1 VRGVGRE
8 AVVEG
13 CDACEGGGWV
23 GEDLF
28 DGGFSA
34 GGGLEGVAPG
44 AAVDVAGGIV
54 SVVGV
59 KMELGE
65 RTLSIGT
72 FRDQIGREVVGAI
85 HPASARDSLSRCTEQ
100 QGCVWG
106 KWGMTCFTRKLGC
119 KECCLFGGV
128 QMRSAAAAGTIQG

>member
-13 CDACEGGGWV
+13 CDAGEGWRWV

-44 AAVDVAGGIV
+44 AAMDIAG
-54 SVVGV
+54 
-59 KMELGE
+59 EL
-65 RTLSIGT
+65 L
-72 FRDQIGREVVGAI
+72 VLV
-85 HPASARDSLSRCTEQ
+85 
-100 QGCVWG
+100 
-106 KWGMTCFTRKLGC
+106 
-119 KECCLFGGV
+119 
-128 QMRSAAAAGTIQG
+128 